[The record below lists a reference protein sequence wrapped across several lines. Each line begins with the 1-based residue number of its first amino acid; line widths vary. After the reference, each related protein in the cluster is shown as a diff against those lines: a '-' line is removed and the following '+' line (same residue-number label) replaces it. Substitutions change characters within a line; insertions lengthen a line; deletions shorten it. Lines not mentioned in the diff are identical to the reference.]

1 MLREEGIAS
10 FYNGLGPSLI
20 GVVPYIAVD
29 FAITRVKKSLLEKY
43 QKKPQTSLATAL
55 FSASLTT
62 LMCYPLDTVRRQMQ
76 MKGSPY
82 SNTFYAFPANLY
94 IFIDSKVY
102 NTVSYCSVHSVCT
115 TSIED
120 RYVQYSSV
128 P

>member
-62 LMCYPLDTVRRQMQ
+62 LMCYPLDTARRQMQ

-82 SNTFYAFPANLY
+82 SNIFYAFPANLY
-94 IFIDSKVY
+94 IYLYTVRFIILY
-102 NTVSYCSVHSVCT
+102 RTA
-115 TSIED
+115 
-120 RYVQYSSV
+120 RYTQYV
-128 P
+128 PLR